1 MKPEMI
7 LLLILDVAIK
17 GTLLLGF
24 VGIVGW
30 FFARQRPALRALLW
44 GQVFIA
50 LLILPV
56 ASLVLPTLHV
66 PVLPMVVPELTH
78 HDVPV
83 SVIEDETPFKI
94 KMDRSEPVISQP
106 MGDLTQEIMTRPVAS
121 VPEKRDWEIPTW
133 PTLLLGLYLF
143 GLCVCVLRMTLG
155 WWRLRRLRLQVCR
168 FAGADVMV
176 RLNEWCAQLGVKD
189 GVDVGISD
197 QVSVPTVIGVLR
209 PLIVVPEHVADHGSD
224 ADWDGI
230 LVHELAHVKRHDA
243 YWNVLGMVVTTLY
256 WFHPL
261 VYWARRDL
269 ADTRECACDDWA
281 VHTLGDLE
289 GYATTLMEVTAR
301 TDRRL
306 THALG
311 LDMARTSR
319 VLHRVN
325 RMVNLKAHHMPEM
338 GRVMS
343 VAMLCV
349 ILMSAGLLGSLRPVG
364 EQSLQERSW
373 VQVTRGDEATQWLR
387 EQYFLYEYVAG
398 YREGEKLVAQFPEH
412 GALKAWYV
420 LHLLSNLQEDEA
432 RRVVASMLEGDVW
445 TDFSQA
451 FVLRDT
457 RKDEALRLSERAWMA
472 RSNDPDFLWMRA
484 QVLWKAQG
492 QDEAIDFIDQYID
505 DVDHSIEL
513 LALKG
518 NILANQARYATDRGI
533 EIEKWDA
540 AFQIYKQ
547 AQRLDPNNVSAH
559 FQHGFY
565 LSTLQR
571 KEEAYPLVKRAA
583 QLSPYAMRIHQIYW
597 QVTLQ
602 MPNWSFEVKR
612 AEVEADMDHFLK
624 EREQY
629 PEALSAVANVMYRD
643 LNQPEKHRQLS
654 NRIRREFPNSKEAE
668 WVLVQEYRGLRSQA
682 WGDDFDSEVESIA
695 VKEAYKN
702 KLWEFVNRP
711 EAQKPTLLGDA
722 YRELFHILRADSTA
736 SDEDL
741 LRVVQGMAKY
751 EKINPNYAFY
761 MGPIVLA
768 ERTSYFHEAEEIAKQ
783 GFEAAI
789 AWGKRKQQGRD
800 GSQEDY
806 VRGVNSMTAR
816 AHDALGWI
824 SFLSGR
830 LEEAERELLKAQ
842 EILPDFWSNLHHLG
856 QVYIQKK
863 NWNRAESYF
872 VNGLKLQ
879 FGEDAKDMEMGLER
893 LYQERY
899 GVLDGFGAYLTAI
912 KNDVDAYQKKRIQS
926 ERVDMINPVP
936 RFDFECLDGSVIS
949 LDDLQ
954 GKVVVIDVGMR
965 VSVRRLREVQQ
976 FYEDFAGRDDVV
988 VLHVNMDVR
997 LEDLMRAGT
1006 YGFPMAM
1013 AYGFIQKAQVNRFPT
1028 TWFLDRH
1035 GNIVYEAIGTQATN
1049 AWLKKTTWRVEAL
1062 LEDAVTVN

>member
-1 MKPEMI
+1 MSETV
-7 LLLILDVAIK
+7 LFLILDATLK
-17 GTLLLGF
+17 GTLLLGL
-24 VGIVGW
+24 VGILGW
-30 FFARQRPALRALLW
+30 LFARQRPALRALLW

-56 ASLVLPTLHV
+56 ASLVLPKLHV
-66 PVLPMVVPELTH
+66 SVLP
-78 HDVPV
+78 
-83 SVIEDETPFKI
+83 EDIPA
-94 KMDRSEPVISQP
+94 
-106 MGDLTQEIMTRPVAS
+106 VAS
-121 VPEKRDWEIPTW
+121 YESVAVAKNKAPVMVDLDRANEVFAQSMDELGSGAMRAPIVTVPKSSDWKMPAW
-133 PTLLLGLYLF
+133 STLLLGVYLF
-143 GLCVCVLRMTLG
+143 GLAVCLLRMFWGGL
-155 WWRLRRLRLQVCR
+155 RLHRLRLQVYR
-168 FAGADVMV
+168 FAGANVMA
-176 RLNEWCAQLGVKD
+176 RLNMWCRELGVKD

-243 YWNVLGMVVTTLY
+243 YWNVLGMVVTALY

-325 RMVNLKAHHMPEM
+325 RMVNLKGHHMPEM
-338 GRVMS
+338 GRVVS
-343 VAMLCV
+343 VALLCV

-364 EQSLQERSW
+364 EQGLEHSW
-373 VQVTRGDEATQWLR
+373 VKVTSGDEAALWLR
-387 EQYFLYEYVAG
+387 EQYFFYDYVAG
-398 YREGEKLVAQFPEH
+398 YHEGGKLMAQFPEH

-432 RRVVASMLEGDVW
+432 RRVVSTMLEGDVW
-445 TDFSQA
+445 TDFARA

-457 RKDEALRLSERAWMA
+457 RKDEALRLSERAWIM
-472 RSNDPDFLWMRA
+472 RPHDSDFLWMRA

-492 QDEAIDFIDQYID
+492 QDAAIDFIDRHRD

-518 NILANQARYATDRGI
+518 NILANQARYATDRGV
-533 EIEKWDA
+533 EMEKWDA
-540 AFQIYKQ
+540 AFQIFKE

-565 LSTLQR
+565 LSSLQR
-571 KEEAYPLVKRAA
+571 KAEAYPLVKRAA

-602 MPNWSFEVKR
+602 MPNWSFEVKK

-624 EREQY
+624 ERDFY
-629 PEALSAVANVMYRD
+629 PEVLSAVANMMDRD
-643 LNQPEKHRQLS
+643 LNQPEKHLQLS

-668 WVLVQEYRGLRSQA
+668 WALVREYRGLRSQI
-682 WGDDFDSEVESIA
+682 GSGDFDSGTELLAE
-695 VKEAYKN
+695 KEAYKK

-711 EAQKPTLLGDA
+711 DVQRPTLLGDA

-741 LRVVQGMAKY
+741 LRVVQGMVKY
-751 EKINPNYAFY
+751 EKANPNYVFY

-768 ERTSYFHEAEEIAKQ
+768 ERTSYFREAEEIAKQ

-816 AHDALGWI
+816 THGALGWI
-824 SFLSGR
+824 YFLSGR
-830 LEEAERELLKAQ
+830 LEEAEGELLKAQ

-856 QVYIQKK
+856 QLYIQKK
-863 NWNRAESYF
+863 NWDRAESYF
-872 VNGLKLQ
+872 VQGMKLQ

-899 GVLDGFGAYLTAI
+899 GVLDGFDMYFTAI
-912 KNDVDAYQKKRIQS
+912 KRDVAAYQKKRIQS
-926 ERVDMINPVP
+926 ERVDRVNPVP
-936 RFDFECLDGSVIS
+936 RFDFECLDGSVVS

-965 VSVRRLREVQQ
+965 VSERRLREVQQ

-997 LEDLMRAGT
+997 LEDIMQAGT
-1006 YGFPMAM
+1006 YGFPMTM
-1013 AYGFIQKAQVNRFPT
+1013 GYGFIQKAQVNRFPT

-1035 GNIVYEAIGTQATN
+1035 GKIVYEAIGTQTTN

-1062 LEDAVTVN
+1062 LEEPL